1 MKKNIVVSVAL
12 ISMVL
17 FVSMLYVVDGLIETE
32 PKSRGD
38 EKYYKVRVGAESD
51 MIEQAG
57 SDANKLLEALQKN
70 TISTDEVEQK
80 IKENISYCLAHFA
93 ELQNGDDTDLEVVK
107 KINYSLGYIYI
118 GVINSDYDGGYN
130 KSTKKETRLRKTLIN
145 KYVRAAFGYAGDCA
159 SLTQKEE
166 DFENAEMYG
175 KQISENLDKE
185 ISLFV
190 GALSEVVAEA
200 NENGWIQKE

>member
-57 SDANKLLEALQKN
+57 SDANKLLEALQKK
-70 TISTDEVEQK
+70 TINTDEAEQK
-80 IKENISYCLAHFA
+80 IKENISYCLTHFA

-107 KINYSLGYIYI
+107 KMNYSLAYIYI
-118 GVINSDYDGGYN
+118 GVMNSDYDRGY
-130 KSTKKETRLRKTLIN
+130 SHTKKEKKLWDTLIN

-200 NENGWIQKE
+200 DENGWIQEQ

>member
-1 MKKNIVVSVAL
+1 MKKNIVVSVTL

-38 EKYYKVRVGAESD
+38 EKYYKVRVGVESD

-57 SDANKLLEALQKN
+57 SDANKLLEALQKK
-70 TISTDEVEQK
+70 TINTDEAEQK
-80 IKENISYCLAHFA
+80 IKENISYCLTHFA

-107 KINYSLGYIYI
+107 KMNYSLAYIYI
-118 GVINSDYDGGYN
+118 GVMNSDYDRGY
-130 KSTKKETRLRKTLIN
+130 SHTKKEKNLWDTLIN

-175 KQISENLDKE
+175 KQISENLDNE

-200 NENGWIQKE
+200 NENGWIQEQ